1 MVAEAERI
9 LYQFHPSMFRN
20 RPIGF
25 VLGAVLIAAFGLGLL
40 ILLIWWLKC
49 LGTTLTV
56 TTKRTT
62 LRTGILAKNTNDVWH
77 RDVRNI
83 QVHQGFLQRLFGVG
97 AVAISSA
104 GQGGVEIAVS
114 GVPNPEKIRR
124 LIDAHRG

>member
-1 MVAEAERI
+1 MAAEAENT
-9 LYQFHPSMFRN
+9 LYESHPSMFRN
-20 RPIGF
+20 RPVGF
-25 VLGAVLIAAFGLGLL
+25 VLSVILIAAFGLGLP

-83 QVHQGFLQRLFGVG
+83 QISQGFLQRIFGVG
-97 AVAISSA
+97 TVAISSA
-104 GQGGVEIAVS
+104 GQGDVEIAVN
-114 GVPNPEKIRR
+114 GMPNPEKIKR
-124 LIDAHRG
+124 LIDEQRG